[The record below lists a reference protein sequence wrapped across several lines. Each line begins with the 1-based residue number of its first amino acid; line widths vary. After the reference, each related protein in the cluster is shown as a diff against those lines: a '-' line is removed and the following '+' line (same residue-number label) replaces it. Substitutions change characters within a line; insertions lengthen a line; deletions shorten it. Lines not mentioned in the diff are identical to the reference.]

1 MQEII
6 IFIITSSLIIILVEL
21 FTYLRK
27 GNKKRKIQKDKDK
40 DKYKDDKNKTD
51 INFTINKDTELTR
64 SLLNK
69 YSTNSDIQ
77 VEHLPGKF
85 YIENPDNIFI
95 KIKDRIIIPE
105 HKIIYNLEE
114 KFTLDII
121 NLKKEKIFYYYK

>member
-27 GNKKRKIQKDKDK
+27 GNKKRKSQKDKDK
-40 DKYKDDKNKTD
+40 DKDKDNKDKSYGE
-51 INFTINKDTELTR
+51 FTVKKDTELTG
-64 SLLNK
+64 SLNK

-114 KFTLDII
+114 NFTLDII

>member
-27 GNKKRKIQKDKDK
+27 GNKKLKLQKNKNED
-40 DKYKDDKNKTD
+40 KDDKNKTD
-51 INFTINKDTELTR
+51 INLTVKKDIELTR
-64 SLLNK
+64 SLNK